1 MNTQISIIT
10 MGGYGWNFSHRIQ
23 GVLDASVLC
32 IDSVDDEGRERVGRI
47 PDIAFEGC
55 FSESDKEQIK
65 EFVKDL
71 EFVYVLVGLGG
82 SNTEMV
88 APLLEILREREVF
101 PITLLT
107 MPFKSEGAKKNDLSN
122 KCLERI
128 KSIRG
133 LHIVFSNEMLLE
145 YVSNLKIGIRAMYE
159 MYDEA
164 VIDAIKQFEM
174 RQQPINLWDLL
185 GYYDE
190 VMARRPL
197 FVQNI
202 HFVL

>member
-10 MGGYGWNFSHRIQ
+10 MGGYGWNFSHRLQ
-23 GVLDASVLC
+23 GFLGASVLR
-32 IDSVDDEGRERVGRI
+32 IDSINDEGRERVGRI
-47 PDIAFEGC
+47 PDIAFEEN
-55 FSESDKEQIK
+55 FSESDKKQIK

-71 EFVYVLVGLGG
+71 EFVYILAGLGG
-82 SNTEMV
+82 SNTKMI
-88 APLLEILREREVF
+88 APLLEILQESGVL
-101 PITLLT
+101 PITLLA
-107 MPFKSEGAKKNDLSN
+107 MPYKSEGAKKNDLSN
-122 KCLERI
+122 ECLERV

-145 YVSNLKIGIRAMYE
+145 YAGGLKIGIRAMYE

-164 VIDAIKQFEM
+164 VIEAIRHFEM
-174 RQQPINLWDLL
+174 KQQPVNLWDLL

-202 HFVL
+202 PFSF

>member
-1 MNTQISIIT
+1 MNAQISVIT

-23 GVLDASVLC
+23 GFLGASVLC
-32 IDSVDDEGRERVGRI
+32 IDSIDDEGRERVGRI

-55 FSESDKEQIK
+55 FSESDKKQIK

-88 APLLEILREREVF
+88 APLLEILRECEVF

-122 KCLERI
+122 ECLERV

-202 HFVL
+202 HFTL